1 MFDAALIRK
10 TKERHRR
17 AFAWESDNVPLGI
30 WVNDGRKRKEI
41 SYNSPDFHKL
51 LFERQMTILEDT
63 MALASDIVPVLGITN
78 YGVGIVP
85 SFFGARL
92 RNSSSDVDKV
102 EEMGS
107 WVEKVF
113 SRIEEVEGYPPP
125 AIRSS
130 LFDDVIEHLEYYRD
144 TVPSDVPISTS
155 PDGPFSIAELLRGP
169 DFYIDLYD
177 RPVCARRLLD
187 ICTDAIIGCE
197 KRMRKVLG
205 YGETID
211 DFPTS
216 FGMWFPGLRIGDDSL
231 VNLSEA
237 MIRDFVVP
245 CYRKI
250 AESLHCRIEI
260 HFCTTTRPIGEQI
273 IKAFLDCDEVSGIS
287 TQLGTIH
294 FERHRS
300 LLRERLSI
308 ESGYGDAIERH
319 IKENGT
325 FKNWARRLKTMCGQR
340 TGLVLYATVGS
351 MEQGKRLLDDW
362 REVWDSSC

>member
-1 MFDAALIRK
+1 MFDATLIEK

-17 AFAWESDNVPLGI
+17 AFAWESENVPLGI
-30 WVNDGRKRKEI
+30 WVNDRRTRREI
-41 SYNSPDFHKL
+41 SYNSADFHKL

-78 YGVGIVP
+78 YGIGIVP

-113 SRIEEVEGYPPP
+113 SDIEEVEGFP
-125 AIRSS
+125 APEIESG

-144 TVPSDVPISTS
+144 AVPRDVLISTS

-169 DFYIDLYD
+169 DFYVDLYD
-177 RPVCARRLLD
+177 RPDRARRLLD
-187 ICTDAIIGCE
+187 ICTDAIIRCE
-197 KRMRKVLG
+197 KRMRRVLG

-211 DFPTS
+211 EFPTA
-216 FGMWFPGLRIGDDSL
+216 FGMMFPGLRIGDDSL

-237 MIRDFVVP
+237 MIRNFVVP

-250 AESLHCRIEI
+250 ADSFHCRIEI
-260 HFCTTTRPIGEQI
+260 HFCTTTRAIGAQI
-273 IKAFLDCDEVSGIS
+273 VSAFHRLRRGVGDQHPARDDSFRKASFPAARKALDRVRI
-287 TQLGTIH
+287 
-294 FERHRS
+294 R
-300 LLRERLSI
+300 
-308 ESGYGDAIERH
+308 
-319 IKENGT
+319 
-325 FKNWARRLKTMCGQR
+325 
-340 TGLVLYATVGS
+340 
-351 MEQGKRLLDDW
+351 
-362 REVWDSSC
+362 